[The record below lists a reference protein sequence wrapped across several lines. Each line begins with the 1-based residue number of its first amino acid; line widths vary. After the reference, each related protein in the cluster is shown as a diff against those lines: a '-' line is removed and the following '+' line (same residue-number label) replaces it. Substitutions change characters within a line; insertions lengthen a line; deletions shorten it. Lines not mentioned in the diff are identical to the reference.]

1 MNTVF
6 QLDRTEGCGAFRI
19 VLVLSFLFLTA
30 VCSFGGIRRSEDG
43 SRAWCTECG
52 QPLRGRWNGRY
63 VEWAPC
69 QSCATKSGGT
79 SSLSL
84 PTPRNSAE
92 MGQYVAGSLLLG
104 VIQGIEQSTAAQEE
118 AARRA
123 AEEAAATE
131 RRRQERLR
139 KAAEEA
145 RVNWQAQD
153 EANLREFGLIV
164 SSKKTG
170 SGLPPLLAKQAA
182 QATPVFGDSN
192 APDPR
197 AETNRASQV
206 SGGTSMPTVNPPALP
221 SPAVNPP
228 VAPPPTPS
236 PRVVARSAPARPLPY
251 PPPARTL
258 PPKEGIPPEVVE
270 FIKEGAKDAAFD
282 TALELL
288 RLGSAAESVVKQA
301 KRTLEF
307 GNNLTEASRD
317 HLDELFEIVK
327 EAVQPGSDLV
337 ALSAKADNLLNSFG
351 AKLISISKKAVRK
364 EITDRSENASM
375 AAGVFDAAKDDVN
388 D

>member
-1 MNTVF
+1 MKRLSLRSVLPLLFILANLMSVF
-6 QLDRTEGCGAFRI
+6 AQSDIMWCNK
-19 VLVLSFLFLTA
+19 
-30 VCSFGGIRRSEDG
+30 CKRRVWDSDSG
-43 SRAWCTECG
+43 RPRPATCPYCT
-52 QPLRGRWNGRY
+52 P
-63 VEWAPC
+63 
-69 QSCATKSGGT
+69 GGT
-79 SSLSL
+79 GGGMTGL

-92 MGQYVAGSLLLG
+92 MGQYVVGSLMLG
-104 VIQGIEQSTAAQEE
+104 IIQGIEQSTAAQQE

-123 AEEAAATE
+123 AEEAAAAE

-197 AETNRASQV
+197 AETNRASQIT
-206 SGGTSMPTVNPPALP
+206 GETSMPTVNPSALP
-221 SPAVNPP
+221 SPTTTLQGVPP
-228 VAPPPTPS
+228 A
-236 PRVVARSAPARPLPY
+236 PRVVVKSVSARPLPL

-258 PPKEGIPPEVVE
+258 PKELIQPEVAK
-270 FIKEGAKDAAFD
+270 FIKDGAKDAVFD

-288 RLGSAAESVVKQA
+288 RLGSAAESIVKQA

-317 HLDELFEIVK
+317 HLNQLFEIL
-327 EAVQPGSDLV
+327 EDAVQPGSDLV
-337 ALSAKADNLLNSFG
+337 ALSARADNLLNSFG
-351 AKLISISKKAVRK
+351 WKIISISKKAVRN
-364 EITDRSENASM
+364 EITGRSDNAAM
-375 AAGVFDAAKDDVN
+375 AAGVFDAAVIN
-388 D
+388 ATVWRRQGASRESSGVSP